1 MTAPPNLA
9 APPDLDAQAQPAS
22 VKSGGRRRLLAGAL
36 SVLIVAAVFGLA
48 FPRIASY
55 GQEWR
60 SLNAMTWPGIVLMSL
75 AAAGSLVATAVMI
88 RTFLPRLRLHQA
100 AAVSLSS
107 SAVAN
112 TVPAGGAV
120 ALGLTW
126 RMLASWGIGTQ
137 EFVRYTL
144 LSGLWNIF
152 ARLSLPVLALLAVAL
167 SGKAGVVPPVAAYCG
182 AGALVVIAAGL
193 RFLLRNPR
201 CAALT
206 GQALQKAETLGC
218 RLARRPR
225 SQRMAT
231 GLVSFRADTSAML
244 AERGIRITVATTVA
258 NIAFWLVLLA
268 CLRASGLTQQQVSW
282 QASLAAFAMVR
293 LATVFPLTPGGLG
306 IVELG
311 LTAPLIVGL
320 GSGASARVAAA
331 VLLYRALTYLPSLPL
346 GAIAY
351 AWWRHSL
358 AGTGAKSQL
367 APDGVEGGVVDG
379 VDGPVRTD
387 DGGGVSLRSWA
398 VQTELLGQGV
408 VD

>member
-1 MTAPPNLA
+1 
-9 APPDLDAQAQPAS
+9 
-22 VKSGGRRRLLAGAL
+22 
-36 SVLIVAAVFGLA
+36 VLIVAGVFGLA
-48 FPRIASY
+48 FPRIAAY

-60 SLNAMTWPGIVLMSL
+60 SVTAMTWPGIVLMAI
-75 AAAGSLVATAVMI
+75 AAAGSLAATAVMI
-88 RTFLPRLRLHQA
+88 KTFLPGLRLHQA
-100 AAVSLSS
+100 AAVSLGS

-167 SGKAGVVPPVAAYCG
+167 SGKAGVVPPVAAYSG

-193 RFLLRNPR
+193 RFLLRSPR

-206 GQALQKAETLGC
+206 GQALEKAEMLGC
-218 RLARRPR
+218 RISRRPPSR
-225 SQRMAT
+225 RLAN
-231 GLVSFRADTSAML
+231 GLLGFRADTSAML
-244 AERGIRITVATTVA
+244 AERGIRITVATTLS

-268 CLRASGLTQQQVSW
+268 CLRASGLTQQQVPW

-311 LTAPLIVGL
+311 LTAPLVVGL
-320 GSGASARVAAA
+320 ASGAAARVAAA

-346 GAIAY
+346 GALAY

-358 AGTGAKSQL
+358 RAAAEIRGELIAGPGRRRRVDGSGEQL
-367 APDGVEGGVVDG
+367 AS
-379 VDGPVRTD
+379 VRGAD
-387 DGGGVSLRSWA
+387 
-398 VQTELLGQGV
+398 QQGRGLQQLSG
-408 VD
+408 